1 MTENEVR
8 EIVKQIISEKTAID
22 VQTILDDSNFKDD
35 LDIDSLDQI
44 DIVMETEKKFKIRI
58 PDEEIERILTFQD
71 LVEFVLDKVK
81 VFSY

>member
-22 VQTILDDSNFKDD
+22 LQSIQDDSNFKDD

-44 DIVMETEKKFKIRI
+44 DIMMETEKKFKIRI
-58 PDEEIERILTFQD
+58 PDEEIERILTYQD

-81 VFSY
+81 VYAY